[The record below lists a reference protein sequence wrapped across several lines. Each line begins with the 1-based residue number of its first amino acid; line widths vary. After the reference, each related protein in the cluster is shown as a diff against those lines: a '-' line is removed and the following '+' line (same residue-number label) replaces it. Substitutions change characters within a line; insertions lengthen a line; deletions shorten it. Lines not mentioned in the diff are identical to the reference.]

1 MTMNDRALEITGYS
15 RHELAGRSSSFLLA
29 PRDRRGMKQLCQA
42 VVRQGRRLLPVQ
54 AEIVG
59 RNGGRHV
66 VSLEISPIRHDRKV
80 AGAVVA
86 ARDLLRSRR
95 LQPVVGGENDNVREF
110 ARLGRDITESRAP
123 LIRTEEEYSRLVE
136 NLPDVISRLD
146 SSLRFVYV
154 SANVVALFGIAAGD
168 FIGKKPHEIQV
179 ASHDWA
185 PFEAVCRLVF
195 TTGKAADRE
204 FVAGDRH
211 YRARIAPEY
220 GLTGKVES
228 VLCIDQDIT
237 EQKRV
242 ESELRMLSTRLL
254 DLQDA
259 ERRRIAREM
268 HDGTAQ
274 NLFAISMA
282 LSRLLQ
288 QTTDVDSRSTLGECL
303 SLCEQSRE
311 EVRTLSYVL
320 HPPILDEA
328 GLVSALRWYV
338 EGFSRRTG
346 IQIDFAIRGRAWG
359 LPPHISSDLFRVAQ
373 EALANIHRHS
383 GSASAAVRLVR
394 SSGRIL
400 LRIRDWGCGMPPEL
414 AESAGSGALGVGILG
429 MRERLRQLDGDLKIE
444 SSKKGTT
451 VTAVVP
457 LTEGKSTAPT
467 RGVNRQRTAV

>member
-1 MTMNDRALEITGYS
+1 
-15 RHELAGRSSSFLLA
+15 
-29 PRDRRGMKQLCQA
+29 MKQLCQA
-42 VVRQGRRLLPVQ
+42 VVRQGRRLSPLE

-59 RNGGRHV
+59 RNGVRRI
-66 VSLEISPIRHDRKV
+66 VSLELSPIRHGRKV
-80 AGAVVA
+80 AGAMAA
-86 ARDLLRSRR
+86 ARDVPRGHSF
-95 LQPVVGGENDNVREF
+95 QPVVVGKGNVTEF
-110 ARLGRDITESRAP
+110 ARLGHDITERRHQEP
-123 LIRTEEEYSRLVE
+123 LIRTGEEFSRLVQ

-154 SANVVALFGIAAGD
+154 SPNVVSLFGIEAGG
-168 FIGKKPHEIQV
+168 FIGKRPHEIQV

-185 PFEAVCRLVF
+185 PFENACRLVF

-211 YRARIAPEY
+211 YRARIVPEY

-237 EQKRV
+237 DQKRV
-242 ESELRMLSTRLL
+242 ESELRLMSTRLL

-288 QTTDVDSRSTLGECL
+288 QATDMDVRSTLGECL
-303 SLCEQSRE
+303 TLCEQSRE
-311 EVRTLSYVL
+311 EIRTLSYVL

-338 EGFSRRTG
+338 EGFARRTG
-346 IQIDFAIRGRAWG
+346 IQVDFAVRGNAWG
-359 LPPHISSDLFRVAQ
+359 LPPQISSDLFRVAQ

-394 SSGRIL
+394 SSRRIL

-414 AESAGSGALGVGILG
+414 TESIGSGALGVGILG

-444 SSKKGTT
+444 SSKEGTT

-457 LTEGKSTAPT
+457 LTQGKSTALT
-467 RGVNRQRTAV
+467 RGATRQRTAV

>member
-1 MTMNDRALEITGYS
+1 
-15 RHELAGRSSSFLLA
+15 
-29 PRDRRGMKQLCQA
+29 
-42 VVRQGRRLLPVQ
+42 
-54 AEIVG
+54 
-59 RNGGRHV
+59 
-66 VSLEISPIRHDRKV
+66 
-80 AGAVVA
+80 
-86 ARDLLRSRR
+86 
-95 LQPVVGGENDNVREF
+95 
-110 ARLGRDITESRAP
+110 
-123 LIRTEEEYSRLVE
+123 
-136 NLPDVISRLD
+136 
-146 SSLRFVYV
+146 VYV
-154 SANVVALFGIAAGD
+154 SPNAVALFGIAAGD

-185 PFEAVCRLVF
+185 PFEAACRLVF
-195 TTGKAADRE
+195 ATGKPADRE

-254 DLQDA
+254 DLQDT

-274 NLFAISMA
+274 NLFAINMA
-282 LSRLLQ
+282 LSRLLR
-288 QTTDVDSRSTLGECL
+288 QTTDMDTRSTLEECL

-311 EVRTLSYVL
+311 EIRTLSYVL

-328 GLVSALRWYV
+328 GLVAALRWYV
-338 EGFSRRTG
+338 EGFARRTG
-346 IQIDFAIRGRAWG
+346 IHIDFAIRGNPWG

-400 LRIRDWGCGMPPEL
+400 LRIRDWGCGMPPGL
-414 AESAGSGALGVGILG
+414 VESAASGAVGVGILG
-429 MRERLRQLDGDLKIE
+429 MRERLRQHDGDLKIE

-457 LTEGKSTAPT
+457 LTEGKATAPT
-467 RGVNRQRTAV
+467 RGANRQRTAV